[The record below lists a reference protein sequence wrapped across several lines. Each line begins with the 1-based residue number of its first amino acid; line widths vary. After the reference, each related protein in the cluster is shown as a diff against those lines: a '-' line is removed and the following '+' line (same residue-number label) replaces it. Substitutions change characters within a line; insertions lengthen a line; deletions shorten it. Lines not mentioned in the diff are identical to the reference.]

1 MKNLQSLK
9 RPGERHRIEYQGYHV
24 EVEVKDTGEW
34 FLHLPSLQRW
44 SATVYKQLLETLTD
58 IREAAAQRGVHKLY
72 VFIPADD
79 PKLYKFEL
87 MMGFLPE
94 EGYRNEVGKE
104 FLLMS
109 LEASSGT

>member
-1 MKNLQSLK
+1 MINLQSLK
-9 RPGERHRIEYQGYHV
+9 RPGERHSIEYDGYTV

-34 FLHLPSLQRW
+34 LLHLLPLEHW

-79 PKLYKFEL
+79 PKLFKFEA
-87 MMGFLPE
+87 MMGFTIDTVYQTP
-94 EGYRNEVGKE
+94 NNKE
-104 FLLMS
+104 YVLMS
-109 LEASSGT
+109 QEIN